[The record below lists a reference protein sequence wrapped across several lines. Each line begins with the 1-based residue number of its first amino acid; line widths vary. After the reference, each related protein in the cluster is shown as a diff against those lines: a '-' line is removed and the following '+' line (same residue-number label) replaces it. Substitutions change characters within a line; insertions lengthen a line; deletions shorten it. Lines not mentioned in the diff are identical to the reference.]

1 MEGIVQL
8 LIPAGTVQIFSISVL
23 PGLQPLINRYI
34 SSVPISTAFDGW
46 CKQVIL
52 LCEHVLLGLCVSMFT
67 YSGASHV
74 CTASF
79 LNVAEQVEKCR
90 P

>member
-8 LIPAGTVQIFSISVL
+8 FIPAGTVQIFSISVL
-23 PGLQPLINRYI
+23 PVLQPLINCYI

-52 LCEHVLLGLCVSMFT
+52 LCEHVRLGFVYIT
-67 YSGASHV
+67 YSDASHI
-74 CTASF
+74 CTANF
-79 LNVAEQVEKCR
+79 LNVVELQR
-90 P
+90 ETQA